1 MDAVSNPDS
10 AIDGG
15 ELILVDDGRQIK
27 LGRAVTSLV
36 TTTGKPAALRKIK
49 MTSAVDLIRY
59 YAVTTIEDEY
69 QGKCS
74 NSYDNKCILLT
85 ALRTYLQS
93 LEDGSVLLRDS
104 SGAEMDACCH
114 PGPVPDLPR
123 PPPPATCRKRSASKP

>member
-1 MDAVSNPDS
+1 
-10 AIDGG
+10 
-15 ELILVDDGRQIK
+15 
-27 LGRAVTSLV
+27 
-36 TTTGKPAALRKIK
+36 

-104 SGAEMDACCH
+104 SGAEMDAAAIRTFLISQASTA
-114 PGPVPDLPR
+114 GDLQEAER
-123 PPPPATCRKRSASKP
+123 IKALTDSEVIKEDTGSYVFIRLYGYVLDAMEDFSVCLEVSSGLMAA